1 MKKKD
6 EPEKDTK
13 QKDYVDTPIVRKGET
28 SVRKL
33 FSLSL
38 PGKLDPFDV
47 SKIVTNPTTGTG
59 FEPDKLMVFLGKR
72 RTGKTFSIDSML
84 GSYCGSIGYDLYEI
98 FPGAIVITGTK
109 LNRFWEQ
116 RFPREYIHTSLD
128 VLPIFY
134 EYQEHLVS
142 KWWEKDEYRDPESPG
157 WFNPYRLL
165 VIDDMVGEKHFK
177 EDTGVIQTA
186 IKGRHY
192 KCCVMLTTQYIK
204 LINTTV
210 RENLDLL
217 FVMFQSTLL
226 SKETIAES
234 FMSGVDKWEAM
245 AYIDE
250 HTQVKGE
257 QREVLVWDNSK
268 LVRNLEEKMFQL
280 IPEKPEDYL
289 VGNEA
294 YWKSEL
300 DRYHNWVKKKEGR
313 RARSR
318 AKWEKSKHA
327 KIKPV
332 KIDDE
337 GLNNAGQVDSYGS
350 DLIPETE

>member
-1 MKKKD
+1 MKKK
-6 EPEKDTK
+6 EEKPQDPRQ
-13 QKDYVDTPIVRKGET
+13 QKGYVDTPIVRKGET
-28 SVRKL
+28 SIRKL
-33 FSLSL
+33 YSLSL
-38 PGKLDPFDV
+38 PTTLKPFDV
-47 SKIVTNPTTGTG
+47 SKIVTTPNKDDG

-72 RTGKTFSIDSML
+72 RTGKTFTIDSML
-84 GSYCGSIGYDLYEI
+84 GSYCGAIGYDLYEI
-98 FPGAIVITGTK
+98 FPGAIVLTGTK

-128 VLPIFY
+128 VLPVFF
-134 EYQEHLVS
+134 EYQERFVS
-142 KWWEKDEYRDPESPG
+142 KWWQHEDWQDPASPNYI
-157 WFNPYRLL
+157 NPYRLL
-165 VIDDMVGEKHFK
+165 VLDDMVGEKHFK
-177 EDTGVIQTA
+177 EDTGVIQMA
-186 IKGRHY
+186 VKGRHY

-245 AYIDE
+245 AFIDD

-257 QREVLVWDNSK
+257 QREVLVWDNSR
-268 LVRNLEEKMFQL
+268 LVRDLDEKMYQL

-294 YWKSEL
+294 YWKSEI
-300 DRYHNWVKKKEGR
+300 DRYQKWVKKKEGR

-318 AKWEKSKHA
+318 AKWEKSKHG
-327 KIKPV
+327 KV
-332 KIDDE
+332 KEQKVNEEGMNNPGQLDE
-337 GLNNAGQVDSYGS
+337 TGSTGL
-350 DLIPETE
+350 PEF